1 MLQLGL
7 NKVVERINVKID
19 ESTLPIDKEDPDELH
34 DLEKEG
40 LEGPEEEQPVRTQE
54 DKEPKEQQTPKNWYQ
69 KKNP

>member
-19 ESTLPIDKEDPDELH
+19 ESTLPIDKEDLDEFH

-40 LEGPEEEQPVRTQE
+40 LDWLEEEQPVRTQE
-54 DKEPKEQQTPKNWYQ
+54 DEEPKEQQTPKNWYQ
-69 KKNP
+69 DTNP